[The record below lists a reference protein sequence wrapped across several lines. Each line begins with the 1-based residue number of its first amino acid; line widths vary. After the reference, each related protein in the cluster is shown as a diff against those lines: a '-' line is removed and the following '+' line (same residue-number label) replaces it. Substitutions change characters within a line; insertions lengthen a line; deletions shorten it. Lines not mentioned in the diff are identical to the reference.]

1 MSGFHRFPWVDD
13 PHAGVKRFS
22 DYAGPVRDRC
32 DVVVVG
38 SGPGGAVVAKLL
50 AEAGKSVVL
59 VEEGQPYGV
68 KHFKPDAGWAMLRML
83 REAGMRSTRGN
94 IFMPTMQAICLGG
107 GSVVNS
113 AISVRP
119 PSWVFD
125 SWAEKHGTHLLAD
138 GALDPHFAEV
148 QRFLGVT
155 PTPEAVL
162 GERNLAF
169 KRGCDALGYTSEPCP
184 RNAPGCKGSGECF
197 TGCRNGGKTSTD
209 VSCIPAAIRA
219 GARVY
224 TSMRVD
230 RVLRQGRRAVG
241 VTGKVVDP
249 DKRQDTHDFEIRARF
264 VVLAAGCMASPV
276 ILQRSGI
283 GNENG
288 LAGKHLRAHP
298 GVAVL
303 AVFPYRVDPWRGAS
317 QGYQSL
323 HFLREGIKM
332 EVLWSPPPII
342 ATRFP
347 GFGLEFKDQLATFD
361 RSAPFDVIADGS
373 DSEGT
378 VSGRPFGHDPDIRF
392 TLGEGDVK
400 KLHRGLCILSDIA
413 FAAGAEAVL
422 PGLHGAEPVLRSKND
437 VDRLRNYRMK
447 AQDPVIAGNH
457 VFGTTRMGDDPKTSV
472 VDVDGRCHE
481 TDNLYVA
488 DSGIIPASP
497 AVNPMLTVMALANRI
512 GGIIRARA

>member
-13 PHAGVKRFS
+13 PHAGVKRFG
-22 DYAGPVRDRC
+22 DYTGPVKERC

-38 SGPGGAVVAKLL
+38 SGPGGAVVAKQL

-68 KHFKPDAGWAMLRML
+68 RDFKPDAGEAMIRML
-83 REAGMRSTRGN
+83 REGGMRSTRGN
-94 IFMPTMQAICLGG
+94 VFMPTMQAICLGG
-107 GSVVNS
+107 GSLVNS

-119 PSWVFD
+119 PPWVFD
-125 SWAEKHGTHLLAD
+125 SWAETYGVDLLA
-138 GALDPHFAEV
+138 GGTLDSHFAEV
-148 QRFLGVT
+148 ESFLGVI
-155 PTPEAVL
+155 PTPDAVL

-169 KRGCDALGYTSEPCP
+169 KRGCDALGYSSEPCP
-184 RNAPGCKGSGECF
+184 RNAPGCKGSAECF
-197 TGCRNGGKTSTD
+197 TGCRNAGKTSTD
-209 VSCIPAAIRA
+209 ISYVPAAIRA

-224 TSMRVD
+224 TSFRVD
-230 RVLRQGRRAVG
+230 RVLHQGRRATG
-241 VTGKVVDP
+241 VAGKIVRP
-249 DKRQDTHDFEIRARF
+249 GKQDDVYDFEIQARF

-283 GNENG
+283 GNESG
-288 LAGKHLRAHP
+288 MAGKHLKAHP

-303 AVFPYRVDPWRGAS
+303 AVFPHRVDPWRGAT

-323 HFLREGIKM
+323 YFLREGIKL

-347 GFGLEFKDQLATFD
+347 GFGVEFKDQLATFE
-361 RSAPFDVIADGS
+361 RSAPFDVISDGY

-378 VSGRPFGHDPDIRF
+378 VIGRPFGHDPDIHY

-400 KLHRGLCILSDIA
+400 KLHKGLCILSDIA

-422 PGLHGAEPVLRSKND
+422 PGLHGADPVLKSKAD
-437 VDRLRNYRMK
+437 VDKLRKYKMN
-447 AQDPVIAGNH
+447 AQDPVVAGNH
-457 VFGTTRMGDDPKTSV
+457 VFGTTRMGSDPKTSV
-472 VDVDGRCHE
+472 VDVDGRCHG

-488 DSGIIPASP
+488 DSGIIPAST
-497 AVNPMLTVMALANRI
+497 AVNPMLTIMALANRI
-512 GGIIRARA
+512 GGIIAARG

>member
-13 PHAGVKRFS
+13 PHAGVKRFA
-22 DYAGPVRDRC
+22 DYSGHIKDRC
-32 DVVVVG
+32 DVVAVG
-38 SGPGGAVVAKLL
+38 TGPGGAVVAKKL
-50 AEAGKSVVL
+50 AEAGQSVIL

-68 KHFKPDAGWAMLRML
+68 KDFKPDAGEAMLRML
-83 REAGMRSTRGN
+83 REGGMRSTRGN
-94 IFMPTMQAICLGG
+94 VFMPTMQAICLGG
-107 GSVVNS
+107 GSLVNS

-119 PSWVFD
+119 PGWVFD
-125 SWAEKHGTHLLAD
+125 SWAESFGTHLITGGTLES
-138 GALDPHFAEV
+138 HFGEV
-148 QRFLGVT
+148 ESFLGIA

-169 KRGCDALGYTSEPCP
+169 KRGCDALGYDSEPCP

-197 TGCRNGGKTSTD
+197 SGCRNGGKTSTD
-209 VSCIPAAIRA
+209 ISYVPAAIRA

-224 TSMRVD
+224 TSLRVD
-230 RVLRQGRRAVG
+230 RVKHQGRRATG
-241 VTGKVVDP
+241 VSGKIVDP
-249 DKRQDTHDFEIRARF
+249 VSRSDVHDFEIQARF

-283 GNENG
+283 GNEHG
-288 LAGKHLRAHP
+288 LAGKHLRDHP

-303 AVFPYRVDPWRGAS
+303 AVFPAAINPWRGAT

-323 HFLREGIKM
+323 HFLREGIKL

-347 GFGLEFKDQLATFD
+347 GFGVEFKDQLATFD
-361 RSAPFDVIADGS
+361 RSAPFDVIADGH
-373 DSEGT
+373 DSEGS
-378 VSGRPFGHDPDIRF
+378 VSARPFGHDPDIRY
-392 TLGEGDVK
+392 TLGARDVE

-413 FAAGAEAVL
+413 FAAGAEEVL
-422 PGLHGAEPVLRSKND
+422 PGLHGADPVLRGKGD
-437 VDRLRNYRMK
+437 VDKLRRYKMT

-457 VFGTTRMGDDPKTSV
+457 VFGTTRMGCDPKVSV
-472 VDVDGRCHE
+472 TDTDGRCHE

-488 DSGIIPASP
+488 DSGLIPAST
-497 AVNPMLTVMALANRI
+497 AVNPMLTIMALANRI
-512 GGIIRARA
+512 GGIIAARA